1 MTSSGTYDFGPA
13 NSEFVLNAF
22 DRIQI
27 KPSAILIEHMRRA
40 SIEANLLLVEWANRG
55 VNLWK
60 TELQT
65 VALTQGAATYTLPAR
80 TVSILVAYISVT
92 DSGVTT
98 DRVVGG
104 ISTYEYGAM
113 PNKATQAPPTS
124 YWFNRQI
131 IPQITLWP
139 VPDLDS
145 TYTLKLQ
152 TMVQVQDAALTSGQT
167 PDLPYRWYDAFT
179 AGLAHRLA
187 RIYKPEI
194 EDKRKLDYV
203 ESWQFAASEDT
214 EDVPYYITPGLSAYY
229 R

>member
-1 MTSSGTYDFGPA
+1 MTSSGTYAFGPA
-13 NSEFVLNAF
+13 NSAFVLNAF

-27 KPSAILIEHMRRA
+27 KPSALLVEHMQRSA
-40 SIEANLLLVEWANRG
+40 IEANLLLVEWANRG

-60 TELQT
+60 SELQT
-65 VALTQGAATYTLPAR
+65 VALTQGTATYTLPAR

-92 DSGVTT
+92 NGSVTT
-98 DRVVGG
+98 DRVIAG

-124 YWFNRQI
+124 YWYNRQI
-131 IPQITLWP
+131 TPQMTLWP
-139 VPDLDS
+139 VPDLDD

-152 TMVQVQDAALTSGQT
+152 TMVQVQDVGLTSGQT
-167 PDLPYRWYDAFT
+167 PDMPYRWYDAFT

-187 RIYKPEI
+187 RVYKPEL
-194 EDKRKLDYV
+194 EDKRKMDYV
-203 ESWQFAASEDT
+203 EAWQFAASEDT
-214 EDVPYYITPGLSAYY
+214 EDVPYYIAPGLSAYY